1 MRLYISDQMIDVVDD
16 LRKVGMSSVV
26 HISQINKSR
35 FKYSH
40 SSVVNSID
48 DLNPFKLFDQV
59 QNVVPIYQK
68 AILLII
74 LNKF

>member
-1 MRLYISDQMIDVVDD
+1 MVDIVDD
-16 LRKVGMSSVV
+16 LREVRMSSV
-26 HISQINKSR
+26 IYICQINKSR

-40 SSVVNSID
+40 SPVVNSID